1 MKWTKGSLLGLIL
14 LAVTSV
20 FAMEDG
26 PTLAAIKARGHLK
39 CGTFGSI
46 PGFSLPDSRGVMR
59 GIEAD
64 ACRAVAAAVLGDPG
78 KVKFV
83 LLTAQQR
90 LPALQAGEVD
100 ILQANL
106 TWTFSREARAGLSFA
121 SIYYYDGQT
130 FIVKKEL
137 GVSRATELDG
147 ASICFTQG
155 SSTELTVQQYFAK
168 NKLSYTPVVFAD
180 VAKARKAFLA
190 DRCDTMAGDGSSLAG
205 FKASR
210 GAAGVELVILPDRI
224 SKEPYGGAVRKGDS
238 QWFDIVRWTHF
249 ALINAEAL
257 GITSKNI
264 DAFKN
269 HTDANVRRF
278 LGDEGTFGES
288 LGLSSK
294 WAYRAIKTVGNFAEI
309 WDRNI
314 VNVERGMNRI
324 WTEGGL
330 QYSPP
335 FR

>member
-1 MKWTKGSLLGLIL
+1 MRWIKGSLLGLIL
-14 LAVTSV
+14 TAVTPA
-20 FAMEDG
+20 FAIEDG
-26 PTLAAIKARGHLK
+26 PTLAAVKARGYLK

-46 PGFSLPDSRGVMR
+46 PGFSLPDSKGVMR

-64 ACRAVAAAVLGDPG
+64 ACRAVAAAVLGDSE
-78 KVKFV
+78 KVKWI
-83 LLTAQQR
+83 LLTSQQR

-106 TWTFSREARAGLSFA
+106 SWTFSREIRAGLAFA

-130 FIVKKEL
+130 FIVKKKL
-137 GVSRATELDG
+137 GVGSATELDG

-168 NKLSYTPVVFAD
+168 TELSYTPVVFAD

-190 DRCDTMAGDGSSLAG
+190 DRCDTMAGDSSSLAG
-205 FKASR
+205 FKASQ
-210 GAAGVELVILPDRI
+210 GAAGGELMILPERI
-224 SKEPYGGAVRKGDS
+224 SKEPLGGAVRKGDS

-249 ALINAEAL
+249 ALVNAEAL
-257 GITSKNI
+257 GITRENI
-264 DAFKN
+264 DTFKN
-269 HTDANVRRF
+269 HPNANVRRL
-278 LGDEGTFGES
+278 LGEESTFGES
-288 LGLSSK
+288 LGLSPK
-294 WAYRAIKTVGNFAEI
+294 WAYMAIKAVGNLGEI
-309 WDRNI
+309 WDRNTA
-314 VNVERGMNRI
+314 NVERGMNRI